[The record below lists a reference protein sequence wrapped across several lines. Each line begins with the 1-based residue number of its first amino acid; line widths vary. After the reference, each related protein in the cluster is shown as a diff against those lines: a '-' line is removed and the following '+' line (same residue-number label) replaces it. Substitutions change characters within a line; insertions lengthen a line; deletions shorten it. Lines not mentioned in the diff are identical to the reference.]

1 MKDCSAEP
9 TPIASGFVFTKKD
22 CPATESEQ
30 FELKTEARWY
40 RTAVASCLYLST
52 WTRPDLSYAISKF
65 CKFMSNPGKSHIR
78 AVKRLLRHLKGTIDR
93 CLSYDFSKT
102 PARTGVYGF
111 HDSAHADDVDTRRS
125 TMAYLFFLE
134 GCSISWHSKLHSYV
148 TVSTN
153 HSEYVISAKAAREA
167 RWLGKIFTGLGF
179 SRLVT
184 PIDLF
189 SDSTGAIA
197 MNYNP
202 VNHSAS
208 KHVELADHYA
218 REQISRGF
226 ITISYVPTKQMIADF
241 LTKQLPRAQA
251 EYLIHLAGLRKL

>member
-1 MKDCSAEP
+1 
-9 TPIASGFVFTKKD
+9 
-22 CPATESEQ
+22 
-30 FELKTEARWY
+30 
-40 RTAVASCLYLST
+40 
-52 WTRPDLSYAISKF
+52 
-65 CKFMSNPGKSHIR
+65 
-78 AVKRLLRHLKGTIDR
+78 
-93 CLSYDFSKT
+93 
-102 PARTGVYGF
+102 
-111 HDSAHADDVDTRRS
+111 
-125 TMAYLFFLE
+125 MAYLFFLE

-226 ITISYVPTKQMIADF
+226 ITISYVSTKQMIADL